1 MLEEDN
7 RMDLL
12 QLFKLQKE
20 LDDRIA
26 KEHDTTEK
34 LLKEKC

>member
-26 KEHDTTEK
+26 KEHDLQPK
-34 LLKEKC
+34 NC